1 MVHDEHWPSW
11 LLGYENQN
19 QKNSLSIHSLILL
32 SGAVGKKTFQSSLR
46 QLAPLVVTI
55 IGVGLVLLALNI
67 FQYFK
72 VKRDLSNALVQSI
85 AVSDLREVRS
95 FFRNFELKLKIVRE
109 WGRNGILDIDN
120 LTDLN
125 KKFMPFLQ
133 EQSNISGL
141 LLADTKGREYYLMNR
156 NGKLVTR
163 SIALQQSRD
172 DAVFQEWSSPEKSL
186 RSWRE
191 GISGYDARTRPW
203 FRTDQKEGEVFFT
216 PIYQFYHSGQKG
228 ITASASWREAG
239 DATHLFV
246 AGLDINVDNIRA
258 LLASMNDSKKTTL
271 FLVNGGNGAML
282 SDTAEGGDPGSG
294 QLSNEVLKLLVKSWR
309 ETGKPSATPAELNI
323 GKIRYLASLQPVN
336 ADNPTVWVGVAASE
350 KALLSTIN
358 SSLYGFELTDFIV
371 VFAGGVVF
379 LMILIRYRHLA
390 HSSEQTLSPEARVTR
405 AIAHGEGAKVEF
417 KSSVRTNLTTGKT
430 GKEIEL
436 AWLKAVVAFLN
447 SQGGVLLLGV
457 NDEGFFSGVEVDGF
471 ENDDKCL
478 LHIKN
483 CLHQH
488 IGAEY
493 SPFITVGVVE
503 MELKKVVLI
512 EVEPATAHA
521 FLKIGKNEEF
531 YIRSGP
537 SSTKLAPSQIVS
549 YVTQKQKAADL
560 K

>member
-1 MVHDEHWPSW
+1 MAHDEHWRSW

-133 EQSNISGL
+133 E
-141 LLADTKGREYYLMNR
+141 
-156 NGKLVTR
+156 V
-163 SIALQQSRD
+163 
-172 DAVFQEWSSPEKSL
+172 SSPEKSL
-186 RSWRE
+186 RSWGE
-191 GISGYDARTRPW
+191 GISGYEARTRPW

-294 QLSNEVLKLLVKSWR
+294 QLSNEVLKLLVKNWR

-390 HSSEQTLSPEARVTR
+390 HSSEQTLSPEARVKR

-493 SPFITVGVVE
+493 SPFITVVVVE

-537 SSTKLAPSQIVS
+537 SSTKLAPSQIVT
-549 YVTQKQKAADL
+549 YVTQKQKAAGL